1 MKQCCLSH
9 QLQLWLMFLVFC
21 VMCNRADILVFSA
34 AARHQIE
41 EEFRD
46 MPARFGGL
54 IPSEGIKVFDLFIII
69 LIIRNIYIIFS
80 IYYIIYF
87 IKKIEI
93 SSKKL
98 KIKLKNMI
106 LI

>member
-1 MKQCCLSH
+1 
-9 QLQLWLMFLVFC
+9 MFLVFC

-54 IPSEGIKVFDLFIII
+54 IPSEGIKVSI
-69 LIIRNIYIIFS
+69 IIRNICIIFS

-87 IKKIEI
+87 RKKIEI
-93 SSKKL
+93 SKK
-98 KIKLKNMI
+98 N
-106 LI
+106 